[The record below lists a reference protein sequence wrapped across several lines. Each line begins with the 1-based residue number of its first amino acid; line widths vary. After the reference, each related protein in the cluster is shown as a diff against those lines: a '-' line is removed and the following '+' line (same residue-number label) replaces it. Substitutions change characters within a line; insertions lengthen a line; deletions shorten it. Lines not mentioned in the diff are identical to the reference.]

1 VLGGEEE
8 VVVLMQEGAV
18 EGNQGLSLI
27 NCSIVNLK
35 LGWLYARFIYSRQL
49 VHLSMLDILKYPKR
63 NSRYKQFHHSPV
75 IQHHPSTKAAS
86 LAQEVAFRDCSRR
99 VDDDTG

>member
-8 VVVLMQEGAV
+8 VVVLVQEGAV
-18 EGNQGLSLI
+18 EGNQGLPLI
-27 NCSIVNLK
+27 NCSIVDLK
-35 LGWLYARFIYSRQL
+35 LGWLYARFIYFRQL
-49 VHLSMLDILKYPKR
+49 VHLSMLDILRYPKTKQPL
-63 NSRYKQFHHSPV
+63 YQFHDSPV

-99 VDDDTG
+99 VGDDTG